1 MELFIPSLIV
11 LILGALFCLVLLP
24 RLSPYVLGGLAV
36 CMFFLGLWQHYS
48 MFPYE
53 YRTSMVTDLL
63 KQYSGFIMLI
73 AVILAGT
80 TAILMRHGG
89 NPPDTADVIPEIP
102 AISEITEQAAN
113 IFNLSGNN
121 SNAKPVNNSAAKP
134 ANNNAS
140 KQGMMG
146 TVTNAMNVVKNAIKP
161 NNNVKKNNLASA
173 SFKSV

>member
-1 MELFIPSLIV
+1 MELFVPSLIV
-11 LILGALFCLVLLP
+11 LILGALFFLVLLP
-24 RLSPYVLGGLAV
+24 KLSPYVLGGLAV
-36 CMFFLGLWQHYS
+36 CMFFLGLWQHYT

-63 KQYSGFIMLI
+63 KQYAGFIMLI

-89 NPPDTADVIPEIP
+89 NPPETADVIPEIP
-102 AISEITEQAAN
+102 AMSEITEQAAN

-121 SNAKPVNNSAAKP
+121 AKPSNGNVKPSNGNAAK
-134 ANNNAS
+134 
-140 KQGMMG
+140 QGIMA
-146 TVTNAMNVVKNAIKP
+146 TVTNAVNGVKNAIKP

>member
-1 MELFIPSLIV
+1 
-11 LILGALFCLVLLP
+11 
-24 RLSPYVLGGLAV
+24 
-36 CMFFLGLWQHYS
+36 
-48 MFPYE
+48 
-53 YRTSMVTDLL
+53 MVTDLL

-102 AISEITEQAAN
+102 AMSEITEQAAN